1 MKNKYIKDAINFVKE
16 NSWLFYNYLNK
27 LEQFPYV
34 CDISSLIL
42 GGYLKYKYPEIRA
55 DIKIIDGFYGNDLE
69 RHWWIDIGEY
79 KIDFT
84 VIQFYQKG
92 FLDRKSCYEL
102 KVPYLIDKY
111 THSNIYK
118 YYDYDSY
125 SINDYIDD
133 YIDIAKSSKSFNE
146 YLEEVFSLHE

>member
-1 MKNKYIKDAINFVKE
+1 MKNKYIKDVINFVKE
-16 NSWLFYNYLNK
+16 NSELFYNYLNK

-34 CDISSLIL
+34 CDTSSFIL

-84 VIQFYQKG
+84 VIQFHQREVPDKEFY
-92 FLDRKSCYEL
+92 CEL
-102 KVPYLIDKY
+102 KAPYLIDKY
-111 THSNIYK
+111 THPNIYK
-118 YYDYDSY
+118 DYDYDSY
-125 SINDYIDD
+125 SIDDDIDD
-133 YIDIAKSSKSFNE
+133 YIDIAKLSKSFDE
-146 YLEEVFSLHE
+146 YLEEVFGLYE